1 MKQKNIE
8 MVKTIVGAVISIG
21 VGTVVGNILHTT
33 TPKDAG
39 KIGKALSYIGGACI
53 EGLVVAHAQDEAD
66 QRIDGFVEEVKN
78 AMVENEEEEVKDEQ
92 N

>member
-8 MVKTIVGAVISIG
+8 MVKTVVGAVISIG
-21 VGTVVGNILHTT
+21 VGTVVGNILHMT

-39 KIGKALSYIGGACI
+39 KIGKVLSYIGGACI